1 MAEIWIRQRGSLF
14 GWAPVVL
21 SIGIGTY
28 FTLPVEPSLPLYIIL
43 GGVIAVTLGLSR
55 WLPYLARPLA
65 VAVLLL
71 CLGLAWA
78 GIRAQSVAAP
88 VLGFRYYGTIEGRI
102 VVVDRSQ
109 SDAVRLTLDRVVL
122 DRMNPDRR
130 PDRVRVSLHGQQGF
144 IDPVPGMRVM
154 MTGHLSPPSGPVEPG
169 GFDFQRM
176 AWFDRLGAVG
186 YTRTPVLAIA
196 PPEGGA
202 ELWLYRLRMS
212 ISAGVQARLP
222 GETGAFAAAILT
234 GDRSGMGRGTLD
246 DLRATNLAHLLAI
259 SGLHMGLLTGFVFG
273 AVRLGLVLVP
283 GLVLRRPVKK
293 YAAIAGLLAGAFY
306 LALSGGNVAT
316 MRAFVMVGVMFVAV
330 LLDRRAL
337 TLRAVAIAALIVL
350 ALHPEELTGPGFQ
363 MSFAATTALV
373 AVFGALRGR
382 TDWLP
387 RWLRPVFAV
396 VVSSAVAGLAT
407 APISAAHF
415 NQVSHFGLIAN
426 LLSVPLMGVLV
437 MPAAVLTACLSLIGL
452 EGVGLWLMD
461 LGLRWILGVSHRIAD
476 WDGAL
481 GHVPSPGGWVLPLIA
496 LGGLWLILWQGRG
509 RWAGP
514 LVMGCGFWIWSG
526 VDRPDLL
533 VTDTGGLMGLMTGEG
548 RALSRPTGDG
558 FAATAWL
565 ENDGAPVAQE
575 TAAARP
581 GIEASGREWRVRL
594 GEETILLV
602 RGKTALE
609 ALVGC
614 GGADLLITDQ
624 RDAGDRPCDTYDAAR
639 LRETG
644 ALAVQ
649 NTGSGLEIVT
659 AREVVGDRLW
669 NGGAEPFS
677 LPWRP

>member
-21 SIGIGTY
+21 SIGIGAY

-43 GGVIAVTLGLSR
+43 GGVIAVALGLSR
-55 WLPYLARPLA
+55 WLPFLARPLA

-71 CLGLAWA
+71 CFGLVWA

-122 DRMNPDRR
+122 DRMDPDRR

-186 YTRTPVLAIA
+186 YTRTPVLALA

-234 GDRSGMGRGTLD
+234 GDRSGMGRDTLD

-283 GLVLRRPVKK
+283 GLALRRPVKK
-293 YAAIAGLLAGAFY
+293 YAAVAGLLAGAFY

-415 NQVSHFGLIAN
+415 NQISHFGLIAN

-496 LGGLWLILWQGRG
+496 LGGLWLILWQGRW

-514 LVMGCGFWIWSG
+514 LVIGWGFWLWSG
-526 VDRPDLL
+526 VDRPELL
-533 VTDTGGLMGLMTGEG
+533 VTDTGGLMGLMTAEG

-575 TAAARP
+575 VAAARP

-594 GEETILLV
+594 GAGTVLLV

-614 GGADLLITDQ
+614 GGAEVLITDQ
-624 RDAGDRPCDTYDAAR
+624 RLAGDRPCITYDANR
-639 LRETG
+639 LRATG
-644 ALAVQ
+644 ALSIREGAE
-649 NTGSGLEIVT
+649 GLEIAT
-659 AREVVGDRLW
+659 AHEVVGERLW
-669 NGGAEPFS
+669 NGGAAPLS